1 MWDAIAP
8 MVVLSTLFVSAG
20 AVFILRGPLG
30 KALAER
36 LAGRPLPPT
45 DRHDGEQVTSELE
58 EMRLRLTELE
68 NRVDFAERLLAK
80 GRDAD
85 RATPGR

>member
-1 MWDAIAP
+1 MDTPFIVP
-8 MVVLSTLFVSAG
+8 VVFFLSLA

-30 KALAER
+30 KALADR
-36 LAGRPLPPT
+36 VAGRHLQSAERP
-45 DRHDGEQVTSELE
+45 DGEQLTAELE

-85 RATPGR
+85 RAAPGR

>member
-1 MWDAIAP
+1 MDTP
-8 MVVLSTLFVSAG
+8 FVVPVVLFLSMA

-36 LAGRPLPPT
+36 IAGRPLRPA
-45 DRHDGEQVTSELE
+45 DGQDGEQVTAELE
-58 EMRLRLTELE
+58 EMRQRLTELE
-68 NRVDFAERLLAK
+68 NRVDFAERVLAK

-85 RATPGR
+85 RAAPGR

>member
-1 MWDAIAP
+1 MDTPFIVPVVMFLSIAA
-8 MVVLSTLFVSAG
+8 MV
-20 AVFILRGPLG
+20 ILRGPLG
-30 KALAER
+30 KALADR
-36 LAGRPLPPT
+36 VAGRHL
-45 DRHDGEQVTSELE
+45 DRAERHDGEQATAELE

-85 RATPGR
+85 RAAPGR

>member
-1 MWDAIAP
+1 MDTPFIVPVVMFISIAA
-8 MVVLSTLFVSAG
+8 MV
-20 AVFILRGPLG
+20 ILRGPIG
-30 KALAER
+30 KALADR
-36 LAGRPLPPT
+36 MAGRRIEGPP
-45 DRHDGEQVTSELE
+45 REDGEQVSAELE

-85 RATPGR
+85 RAAPGR

>member
-1 MWDAIAP
+1 MDTPFVVPVVFFIA
-8 MVVLSTLFVSAG
+8 MAS
-20 AVFILRGPLG
+20 VFILRGPLG

-36 LAGRPLPPT
+36 LAGRNIHPVERP
-45 DRHDGEQVTSELE
+45 DGEQVTAELE

-80 GRDAD
+80 GRDGD
-85 RATPGR
+85 RVGPPR

>member
-1 MWDAIAP
+1 VAA
-8 MVVLSTLFVSAG
+8 
-20 AVFILRGPLG
+20 
-30 KALAER
+30 
-36 LAGRPLPPT
+36 
-45 DRHDGEQVTSELE
+45 ELE

-85 RATPGR
+85 RAAPGR

>member
-1 MWDAIAP
+1 MDTP
-8 MVVLSTLFVSAG
+8 FVVPVVFFISMAS
-20 AVFILRGPLG
+20 VFILRGPLG

-36 LAGRPLPPT
+36 LAGRPLPPA
-45 DRHDGEQVTSELE
+45 DRHDGEPVAAELE

-85 RATPGR
+85 RAGPAR